1 MGTHD
6 DFFKKMDAQLKKWDA
21 DVETLT
27 AAGEKASAESREIYK
42 EQVTALRADRD
53 AAFKKLREM
62 RAAGQAATLE
72 MKGAVDAA
80 WDTMKRGLDRA
91 SSNFKT

>member
-21 DVETLT
+21 DVDTLT
-27 AAGEKASAESREIYK
+27 AAGEKASAESREIYA
-42 EQVTALRADRD
+42 EQVKALRADRE
-53 AAFKKLREM
+53 AANKKLREM

-72 MKGAVDAA
+72 MKSAVDVA
-80 WDTMKRGLDRA
+80 WEAMKKGLDRA